1 MAKTDTKRVAPTA
14 QSAAP
19 ARIPADYADWLLD
32 IKARVAAARQRA
44 ALAANAEL
52 VQLYWQIGHE
62 LVQRQQSAQWGDK
75 VLDRL
80 ASDLRDA
87 FPEMKGF
94 SPRNLKYMRYF
105 AEHCPGLTFG
115 QQPAAQLP
123 WFHIVTLLTKLSTQ
137 AARAWYAQQA
147 IAGGWSRATLEV
159 QIRNRLME
167 RQGQAITNFEARL
180 PAPHSELA
188 HETLK
193 DPYLF
198 DFLGLGDD
206 AHERE
211 IESAL
216 VRHITKFLLELGS
229 GFAFVGRQ
237 YRLEVDGSEFFI
249 DLLFYHTR
257 LKCYVVVELKATAF
271 KPEHAGQLNFYL
283 TAVDRQVKAPDDKPS
298 IGLLLCKTQ
307 SRLIAEYAL
316 SGMDKPI
323 GVAEYQLV
331 RSLPETLATSL
342 PTVEEL
348 ESELEALG
356 DEPSE
361 AATGKQDLQVGEKE
375 RGDKV

>member
-1 MAKTDTKRVAPTA
+1 MNKSIA
-14 QSAAP
+14 S
-19 ARIPADYADWLLD
+19 IPAGYADWLSD
-32 IKARVAAARQRA
+32 IKTRVVAARQRA

-52 VQLYWQIGHE
+52 IKLYWQIGRDILE
-62 LVQRQQSAQWGDK
+62 RQAVQGWGSK
-75 VLDRL
+75 VIERL
-80 ASDLRDA
+80 ARDLREA

-94 SPRNLKYMRYF
+94 SSRNLMYMRDF
-105 AEHCPGLTFG
+105 AQGWPDAQIV
-115 QQPAAQLP
+115 QQTAAQLP
-123 WFHIVTLLTKLSTQ
+123 WFHIVTILSKLPT
-137 AARAWYAQQA
+137 AEAREWYAQQA
-147 IAGGWSRATLEV
+147 IAENWSRATLEV
-159 QIRNRLME
+159 QIRNRLHE

-180 PAPHSELA
+180 PAPHSALA

-283 TAVDRQVKAPDDKPS
+283 TAVDRQVKAPDDKPT

-331 RSLPETLATSL
+331 RALPETLATSL

-348 ESELEALG
+348 ESELDALG
-356 DEPSE
+356 DEPSK
-361 AATGKQDLQVGEKE
+361 AATAKRGLPVGMKE
-375 RGDKV
+375 EGEEA

>member
-1 MAKTDTKRVAPTA
+1 MSKHVA
-14 QSAAP
+14 S
-19 ARIPADYADWLLD
+19 IPAGYADWLSD
-32 IKARVAAARQRA
+32 IKTRVVAARQRA

-52 VQLYWQIGHE
+52 IKLYWQIGRDILE
-62 LVQRQQSAQWGDK
+62 RQAVQGWGSK
-75 VLDRL
+75 VIERL
-80 ASDLRDA
+80 ARDLREA

-94 SPRNLKYMRYF
+94 SSRNLMYMRDF
-105 AEHCPGLTFG
+105 AQGWPDAQIV
-115 QQPAAQLP
+115 QQTAAQLP
-123 WFHIVTLLTKLSTQ
+123 WFHIVTILSKLPT
-137 AARAWYAQQA
+137 AEAREWYAQQA
-147 IAGGWSRATLEV
+147 IAENWSRATLEV
-159 QIRNRLME
+159 QIRNRLHE

-180 PAPHSELA
+180 PAPHSALA
-188 HETLK
+188 HEMLK

-283 TAVDRQVKAPDDKPS
+283 TAVDRQVKAPDDKPT

-331 RSLPETLATSL
+331 RALPETLATSL

-348 ESELEALG
+348 ESELDALG
-356 DEPSE
+356 DDPSK
-361 AATGKQDLQVGEKE
+361 AATGKQGLQVGMKE
-375 RGDKV
+375 EGEER